1 MHAYLHIYIRVHMYL
16 HTSTYTHVHMYLHT
30 HAYTHVHMYLHSYI
44 YIHTQR
50 EGERDSK
57 KKASAMWSNT
67 PVPPLRRHESKHMT
81 FKYQTKKWQ
90 KRIELPYGQ
99 MKLKC
104 VHVIEN
110 ATLHLLYSL
119 DHTELRQWPGELTSL
134 GFKSHRLQGSVEH
147 LVTDGHAQ
155 NRMHQHG
162 CSGDAWTAQSCQC
175 GSRAC
180 LCLSLVSLQLSGQS
194 LEWAIPVNLI
204 LEQKL
209 GRWMCKIKKSMGPLK
224 LKLVSCTV
232 KRLVFLPK
240 ASLYCPIGSL
250 IG

>member
-1 MHAYLHIYIRVHMYL
+1 
-16 HTSTYTHVHMYLHT
+16 
-30 HAYTHVHMYLHSYI
+30 
-44 YIHTQR
+44 
-50 EGERDSK
+50 
-57 KKASAMWSNT
+57 
-67 PVPPLRRHESKHMT
+67 
-81 FKYQTKKWQ
+81 
-90 KRIELPYGQ
+90 

-119 DHTELRQWPGELTSL
+119 DHTELRQWPGEL
-134 GFKSHRLQGSVEH
+134 KPHRLQGPAEY
-147 LVTDGHAQ
+147 LVTDGHARD
-155 NRMHQHG
+155 RMHQHG

-194 LEWAIPVNLI
+194 LAWAIPANMI

-209 GRWMCKIKKSMGPLK
+209 GHWMCKMKKSVVPLK
-224 LKLVSCTV
+224 LKLVSCAV
-232 KRLVFLPK
+232 KHLVFLPK
-240 ASLYCPIGSL
+240 ASLYCPVGSL